1 MKTVIKKPLVTEK
14 TSMLAESGVYSFKVD
29 QKADKVEIKSAVEK
43 RFEVKVKSVKTMICR
58 GKSKKTAKGLSAPK
72 YWKKAFVTLKEGEK
86 IKIFEGGAS

>member
-1 MKTVIKKPLVTEK
+1 MKTVLKKPLVTEK

-29 QKADKVEIKSAVEK
+29 KKADKTEIKSAVEK

-58 GKSKKTAKGLSAPK
+58 GKSKRTAIGQSAPK

-86 IKIFEGGAS
+86 IKIFEGGAN